1 MTKHDVL
8 ITKPGAHREQASALH
23 TDDPCEPDSKR
34 ETNNSAYLQS
44 KGAIL
49 PNSRGCR
56 RACPFYDDRS
66 TLLDAARQPPS
77 PSRTPLPR
85 SFRAC
90 WVTGRGSRD
99 DAAKTEEMKL
109 EWEKMFFFCDDPA
122 RTRRYFQ
129 IIKAVFD
136 NTVEGI
142 VITDA
147 NGIIRMV
154 NAAFSTIT
162 GYAPEEALGKN
173 PRILKSDR
181 HPPEFYEN
189 FWKRLIND
197 GKWEGEI
204 WNRRKNG
211 EVYQWMVTPP
221 STTRWVSTISPYST
235 TFPR

>member
-1 MTKHDVL
+1 MD
-8 ITKPGAHREQASALH
+8 
-23 TDDPCEPDSKR
+23 
-34 ETNNSAYLQS
+34 
-44 KGAIL
+44 
-49 PNSRGCR
+49 
-56 RACPFYDDRS
+56 
-66 TLLDAARQPPS
+66 
-77 PSRTPLPR
+77 
-85 SFRAC
+85 
-90 WVTGRGSRD
+90 SRD

-211 EVYQWMVTPP
+211 EVYPEWMVC
-221 STTRWVSTISPYST
+221 SAVYDE
-235 TFPR
+235 